1 MKIDFI
7 KETKVNGDA
16 FYFTQVDNKFVDK
29 SLSYDRNKTK
39 KIYDNIVSHCG
50 KIDFTEVLESVE
62 IEEAK

>member
-29 SLSYDRNKTK
+29 SLSYDRSTAK
-39 KIYDNIVSHCG
+39 KYMII
-50 KIDFTEVLESVE
+50 
-62 IEEAK
+62 